1 MRQAATESGSLFLLL
16 AQRIDRTH
24 GLGRQ
29 SVEQVRGLGHRSLD
43 VAGEFREQLRAG
55 LEICQLLGTFGIV
68 DGAVCGARPLMTRAL
83 LSLAKSRMTFAASMK
98 SPFTKVMAVGP
109 ERISSRPSMP
119 ASLAAMRA
127 SVFFAT
133 GVGSIAA

>member
-43 VAGEFREQLRAG
+43 VAGEFREQLRAR

-68 DGAVCGARPLMTRAL
+68 HGSVCETAL
-83 LSLAKSRMTFAASMK
+83 DDEGLVVIGEVTDDLGSLCLLYT
-98 SPFTKVMAVGP
+98 SPSP
-109 ERISSRPSMP
+109 RD
-119 ASLAAMRA
+119 
-127 SVFFAT
+127 
-133 GVGSIAA
+133 